1 MKVGDRPKS
10 RSPTAS
16 CVCLCVCGVFVV
28 LGALKLPKPKS
39 RLQGYGVD
47 NHDIGRQV
55 DCRRNKVDTRSNLSR
70 RLSRVRGKDKSSLGG
85 LDRQKMI
92 CQINLPSSRAVAFF
106 PLLYLVVRLKLYR
119 EEILLLPKRFNIGKG
134 LPML

>member
-47 NHDIGRQV
+47 NIGYPQV

-92 CQINLPSSRAVAFF
+92 CQINLPSSRAVAFS

-119 EEILLLPKRFNIGKG
+119 EEILLLPKRFDIGKG